1 MLLLFLLLVV
11 ATSSTSPV
19 TGVEEAL
26 PVVNPISCLC
36 NSTTSA
42 ARTYLP
48 SSRFAANLARASLSV
63 PANASASG
71 GFFKGSIGAAPDTLY
86 ALALCRGDIPPAD
99 CASSCL
105 EAAFQYP
112 QVLCN
117 RSRDV
122 TLYYDQCQIRFS
134 DQDFLAGAG
143 NEPETA
149 ATNMDNIS
157 VPVFPG
163 WDPGNGDSVSFIRHR
178 HRVYVAARDGQ
189 AGGVQLVGEVRHH
202 SHVHAGLSPDA
213 CFGCLEDIIQQS
225 FKWFDGRQVGRIQGV
240 RCVIRYET
248 DAFFVVDEHTRY
260 IGPTKST
267 STSSPLAESTGNGS
281 RSKIM
286 LSIIATV
293 VALLMLL
300 LCSIIGFGWIRAHRK
315 GKVLLQDNSV
325 VNLQEEEAF
334 VWTVEGNISS
344 EFSLFDVAQIQE
356 ATSNFSDD
364 NKLGQGGFGP
374 VYKGKLPNG
383 QEIAVKKL
391 STNSGQGFIEFKNE
405 VQLIAKL
412 QHTNLVR
419 LLGCSSQREE
429 KLLVYEY
436 LPNKSLD
443 SFIFDKKEKRALL
456 DWEKRQA
463 IIEGIAHGL
472 LYLHKHSRLRV
483 IHRDLKASNILL
495 DKNMNPK
502 ISDFGLAKIFS
513 SNNSEGNTNRVV
525 GTYGYMAPEYA
536 SEGFFSI
543 KSDVFS
549 FGVLLL
555 EIVSGKRNSGFR
567 LNGGFLNLL
576 GYAWELWTEG
586 KWHELVDTSLAMEH
600 CKSELLRCINIAL
613 LCVQENADDRPAMW
627 DVATMLSTEGV
638 PLPEPKHPAY
648 YNVRVTNTEALDIDL
663 ELYSINEVTITA
675 QQAR

>member
-1 MLLLFLLLVV
+1 MVV
-11 ATSSTSPV
+11 SSSFP
-19 TGVEEAL
+19 
-26 PVVNPISCLC
+26 
-36 NSTTSA
+36 
-42 ARTYLP
+42 
-48 SSRFAANLARASLSV
+48 
-63 PANASASG
+63 
-71 GFFKGSIGAAPDTLY
+71 TLY
-86 ALALCRGDIPPAD
+86 SL
-99 CASSCL
+99 
-105 EAAFQYP
+105 
-112 QVLCN
+112 
-117 RSRDV
+117 
-122 TLYYDQCQIRFS
+122 TQCTP
-134 DQDFLAGAG
+134 D
-143 NEPETA
+143 
-149 ATNMDNIS
+149 
-157 VPVFPG
+157 
-163 WDPGNGDSVSFIRHR
+163 
-178 HRVYVAARDGQ
+178 
-189 AGGVQLVGEVRHH
+189 
-202 SHVHAGLSPDA
+202 LSPDA
-213 CFGCLEDIIQQS
+213 CFNCLQDIIQQTL
-225 FKWFDGRQVGRIQGV
+225 KWFEGRRGGRILGV
-240 RCVIRYET
+240 RCVVRYET
-248 DAFFVVDEHTRY
+248 DIFFVADKHTRY
-260 IGPTKST
+260 LGPTD
-267 STSSPLAESTGNGS
+267 STSSTSPLSKTTGNGS
-281 RSKIM
+281 RSKTK
-286 LSIIATV
+286 LSIIAAV

-300 LCSIIGFGWIRAHRK
+300 LCSIVGFVWIRSRRK
-315 GKVLLQDNSV
+315 GKVLLQDNLT
-325 VNLQEEEAF
+325 VNLQQEEPF

-356 ATSNFSDD
+356 ATSKFSED

-374 VYKGKLPNG
+374 VYKGKLPDG
-383 QEIAVKKL
+383 QEIAVKRL

-429 KLLVYEY
+429 KLIVYEY

-443 SFIFDKKEKRALL
+443 SFIFDKEEKRALL
-456 DWEKRQA
+456 DWKTRLV
-463 IIEGIAHGL
+463 IIEGIAQGL

-536 SEGFFSI
+536 SEGLFSI

-567 LNGGFLNLL
+567 RNGGFLNLL

-586 KWHELVDTSLAMEH
+586 KWHELVDTSLVTEH

-627 DVATMLSTEGV
+627 DIATMLSTEGV

-648 YNVRVTNTEALDIDL
+648 YNVRVGNAEALNVDL
-663 ELYSINEVTITA
+663 DVYSINEVTITV
-675 QQAR
+675 QEGR